1 MKRSKNMRKTVS
13 SANPHR
19 DLITRIN
26 VTPIIDVALVL
37 VIILLVTA
45 PMLSVAD
52 LEVNLPPART
62 RDAED
67 QRNVSITLGPDGEV
81 AIDRDFITPELLRVT
96 LAARLAEPGNAD
108 VLVVVRADSA
118 ASHAAVEKL
127 LTEARAAGATH
138 LAVATR
144 QQAGANVGWTA
155 GGMHP

>member
-1 MKRSKNMRKTVS
+1 MKRSESKSKRVLMAAPR
-13 SANPHR
+13 R

-62 RDAED
+62 RDSED
-67 QRNVSITLGPDGEV
+67 QRNVSITLGADGEV
-81 AIDRDFITPELLRVT
+81 AVDRDFVSPELLRVT
-96 LAARLAEPGNAD
+96 LAARLAEPGNED

-118 ASHAAVEKL
+118 APHSAVEQL

-144 QQAGANVGWTA
+144 QQTGGPAVWTE
-155 GGMHP
+155 GGMYP